1 MDELF
6 EMLSSLLGFAV
17 SIGIVVTAVNSA
29 KKKQQ
34 KKQAQQTLKQVK
46 MEPTAAS
53 MKVMGT
59 PERNPLIYE
68 FLQRQNIRSVILSP
82 MMAQGKIH
90 GLLGA
95 DNPPPEKMEQKQP
108 QGSLHYVSHEGV
120 ELHEDGF
127 HGQNRANRTDP
138 ADVIFAESGPRVT
151 AEQMRNALIMKEIL
165 DAPVSRRGARGRRYG
180 R

>member
-1 MDELF
+1 MDGLF

-59 PERNPLIYE
+59 PERTPP
-68 FLQRQNIRSVILSP
+68 RAKS
-82 MMAQGKIH
+82 AQTPT
-90 GLLGA
+90 A
-95 DNPPPEKMEQKQP
+95 QMRMPPEKMEQKQP

-165 DAPVSRRGARGRRYG
+165 DAPVSQRGARGRRYG

>member
-46 MEPTAAS
+46 MEPTTAS

-59 PERNPLIYE
+59 PERTPPRIKSAQTPAAQMRMPL
-68 FLQRQNIRSVILSP
+68 
-82 MMAQGKIH
+82 
-90 GLLGA
+90 
-95 DNPPPEKMEQKQP
+95 EKMEQKQP

>member
-59 PERNPLIYE
+59 PERTPPRAKSAQTPAAQMRMPL
-68 FLQRQNIRSVILSP
+68 
-82 MMAQGKIH
+82 
-90 GLLGA
+90 
-95 DNPPPEKMEQKQP
+95 EKMEQKQP

>member
-34 KKQAQQTLKQVK
+34 KKQAQQVK

-59 PERNPLIYE
+59 PERTPP
-68 FLQRQNIRSVILSP
+68 RAKS
-82 MMAQGKIH
+82 AQTP
-90 GLLGA
+90 A
-95 DNPPPEKMEQKQP
+95 AQMRMPPEKMEQKQP

>member
-59 PERNPLIYE
+59 PERTPPRAKSAQTPAAQMRMPL
-68 FLQRQNIRSVILSP
+68 
-82 MMAQGKIH
+82 
-90 GLLGA
+90 
-95 DNPPPEKMEQKQP
+95 EKMEQKQP

-127 HGQNRANRTDP
+127 HGQNRTNRTDP

-151 AEQMRNALIMKEIL
+151 AEQMRNAWIMKEIL

>member
-1 MDELF
+1 MDGLF

-59 PERNPLIYE
+59 PERPPP
-68 FLQRQNIRSVILSP
+68 RAKS
-82 MMAQGKIH
+82 AQTP
-90 GLLGA
+90 A
-95 DNPPPEKMEQKQP
+95 APRRMPPEKMEQKQP

-138 ADVIFAESGPRVT
+138 ANVIFAESGPRVT

>member
-34 KKQAQQTLKQVK
+34 KKQAQQTLKQAK

-59 PERNPLIYE
+59 PERTPP
-68 FLQRQNIRSVILSP
+68 RAKS
-82 MMAQGKIH
+82 AQTP
-90 GLLGA
+90 A
-95 DNPPPEKMEQKQP
+95 
-108 QGSLHYVSHEGV
+108 
-120 ELHEDGF
+120 
-127 HGQNRANRTDP
+127 RTRVWSCTRMDSMDRIAP
-138 ADVIFAESGPRVT
+138 TGPT
-151 AEQMRNALIMKEIL
+151 
-165 DAPVSRRGARGRRYG
+165 RRM
-180 R
+180 

>member
-34 KKQAQQTLKQVK
+34 KKQAQQTLKQGK
-46 MEPTAAS
+46 LEPTAAS

-59 PERNPLIYE
+59 PERTPP
-68 FLQRQNIRSVILSP
+68 RAKS
-82 MMAQGKIH
+82 AQTP
-90 GLLGA
+90 A
-95 DNPPPEKMEQKQP
+95 AQMRMPSEKMEQKQP

-120 ELHEDGF
+120 ERHADGF
-127 HGQNRANRTDP
+127 HGQNRANRTNP

-151 AEQMRNALIMKEIL
+151 AEQMRNALIMKLSLIHI
-165 DAPVSRRGARGRRYG
+165 
-180 R
+180 

>member
-17 SIGIVVTAVNSA
+17 SIGIVVTAVYSA

-34 KKQAQQTLKQVK
+34 KKQA
-46 MEPTAAS
+46 
-53 MKVMGT
+53 
-59 PERNPLIYE
+59 
-68 FLQRQNIRSVILSP
+68 
-82 MMAQGKIH
+82 
-90 GLLGA
+90 
-95 DNPPPEKMEQKQP
+95 QKQP

>member
-59 PERNPLIYE
+59 PERTPPRAKSAQTPAAQMRMPL
-68 FLQRQNIRSVILSP
+68 
-82 MMAQGKIH
+82 
-90 GLLGA
+90 
-95 DNPPPEKMEQKQP
+95 EKMEQKQP

-151 AEQMRNALIMKEIL
+151 AEQMRNAWIMKEIL

>member
-34 KKQAQQTLKQVK
+34 KKQVQQTLKQVK

-59 PERNPLIYE
+59 PERTPPRAKSAQTPAAQMRMPL
-68 FLQRQNIRSVILSP
+68 
-82 MMAQGKIH
+82 
-90 GLLGA
+90 
-95 DNPPPEKMEQKQP
+95 EKMEQKQP

>member
-1 MDELF
+1 MDGLF

-59 PERNPLIYE
+59 PERTPP
-68 FLQRQNIRSVILSP
+68 RAKS
-82 MMAQGKIH
+82 AQTP
-90 GLLGA
+90 A
-95 DNPPPEKMEQKQP
+95 AQMRMPSEKMEQKQP

-127 HGQNRANRTDP
+127 HGQNRANRTEP
-138 ADVIFAESGPRVT
+138 ANVIFAESGPRVT

>member
-1 MDELF
+1 
-6 EMLSSLLGFAV
+6 
-17 SIGIVVTAVNSA
+17 
-29 KKKQQ
+29 
-34 KKQAQQTLKQVK
+34 

-59 PERNPLIYE
+59 PERTPP
-68 FLQRQNIRSVILSP
+68 RAKS
-82 MMAQGKIH
+82 AQTP
-90 GLLGA
+90 A
-95 DNPPPEKMEQKQP
+95 AQMRMPPEKMEQKQP

>member
-6 EMLSSLLGFAV
+6 KMLSSLLGFAV

-59 PERNPLIYE
+59 PERTPP
-68 FLQRQNIRSVILSP
+68 RAKS
-82 MMAQGKIH
+82 AQTP
-90 GLLGA
+90 A
-95 DNPPPEKMEQKQP
+95 AQMRMPSEKMEQKQP

>member
-17 SIGIVVTAVNSA
+17 SIGIVVTAVYSA

-53 MKVMGT
+53 MKVMGM
-59 PERNPLIYE
+59 PERTPP
-68 FLQRQNIRSVILSP
+68 RAKS
-82 MMAQGKIH
+82 AQTPV
-90 GLLGA
+90 A
-95 DNPPPEKMEQKQP
+95 QMRMPPEKMEQKQP

-138 ADVIFAESGPRVT
+138 ADVLFAESGPRVT

>member
-17 SIGIVVTAVNSA
+17 SIGIVVTAVYSA

-59 PERNPLIYE
+59 PERTPP
-68 FLQRQNIRSVILSP
+68 RAKS
-82 MMAQGKIH
+82 AQTPT
-90 GLLGA
+90 A
-95 DNPPPEKMEQKQP
+95 QMRMPPEKMEQKQP

>member
-59 PERNPLIYE
+59 PERTPP
-68 FLQRQNIRSVILSP
+68 RQVCPDACGANED
-82 MMAQGKIH
+82 AAGKN
-90 GLLGA
+90 GA
-95 DNPPPEKMEQKQP
+95 KAAARQ
-108 QGSLHYVSHEGV
+108 L
-120 ELHEDGF
+120 
-127 HGQNRANRTDP
+127 
-138 ADVIFAESGPRVT
+138 
-151 AEQMRNALIMKEIL
+151 ALRL
-165 DAPVSRRGARGRRYG
+165 ARGRGAARGWIPWTESRQQDRPGGYDLRGIRPARDG
-180 R
+180 RADAQCIDHEGNTRCAGFAARGKGETIWQMNRCAC

>member
-59 PERNPLIYE
+59 PERTPPRAKSAQTPAAQMRMPLE
-68 FLQRQNIRSVILSP
+68 
-82 MMAQGKIH
+82 KI
-90 GLLGA
+90 
-95 DNPPPEKMEQKQP
+95 EQKQP

-138 ADVIFAESGPRVT
+138 ADVIFVESGPRVT
-151 AEQMRNALIMKEIL
+151 AEQMRNAWIMKEIL

>member
-17 SIGIVVTAVNSA
+17 SIGIVVTAVYSA

-59 PERNPLIYE
+59 PERTPP
-68 FLQRQNIRSVILSP
+68 RAKS
-82 MMAQGKIH
+82 AQTPV
-90 GLLGA
+90 A
-95 DNPPPEKMEQKQP
+95 QMRMPPEKIEQKQP

-127 HGQNRANRTDP
+127 HGQNRANRTNP

>member
-34 KKQAQQTLKQVK
+34 KKQVQQTLKQVK

-59 PERNPLIYE
+59 PERTPPRAKSAQTPAAQMRMPL
-68 FLQRQNIRSVILSP
+68 
-82 MMAQGKIH
+82 
-90 GLLGA
+90 
-95 DNPPPEKMEQKQP
+95 EKMEQKQP

-138 ADVIFAESGPRVT
+138 ANVIFAESGPRVT

>member
-34 KKQAQQTLKQVK
+34 KKQVQQTLKQVK

-59 PERNPLIYE
+59 PERTPPRAKSAQTPAAQMRMPL
-68 FLQRQNIRSVILSP
+68 
-82 MMAQGKIH
+82 
-90 GLLGA
+90 
-95 DNPPPEKMEQKQP
+95 EKMEQKQP

-127 HGQNRANRTDP
+127 HGQNRSDRTEP

-151 AEQMRNALIMKEIL
+151 AEQMRNAWIMKEIL

>member
-59 PERNPLIYE
+59 PERTPP
-68 FLQRQNIRSVILSP
+68 RAKS
-82 MMAQGKIH
+82 AQTP
-90 GLLGA
+90 A
-95 DNPPPEKMEQKQP
+95 AQMSMPPEKMEQKQP

-127 HGQNRANRTDP
+127 HGQNRANRINP

>member
-34 KKQAQQTLKQVK
+34 KKQAQQTLKQGK

-59 PERNPLIYE
+59 PERTPP
-68 FLQRQNIRSVILSP
+68 RAKS
-82 MMAQGKIH
+82 AQTPAAQMRMPQEKI
-90 GLLGA
+90 
-95 DNPPPEKMEQKQP
+95 EQKQP

-127 HGQNRANRTDP
+127 HGQNRANRTEP

>member
-17 SIGIVVTAVNSA
+17 SIGIVVTAVYSA
-29 KKKQQ
+29 KKRQQ
-34 KKQAQQTLKQVK
+34 KKQAQQTLKQIK

-59 PERNPLIYE
+59 PERTPP
-68 FLQRQNIRSVILSP
+68 RAKS
-82 MMAQGKIH
+82 AQTPT
-90 GLLGA
+90 A
-95 DNPPPEKMEQKQP
+95 QMRMPPEKMEQKQP

>member
-1 MDELF
+1 VDELF

-17 SIGIVVTAVNSA
+17 SIGIVITAVNSA

-34 KKQAQQTLKQVK
+34 KKQVQQTLKQVK

-59 PERNPLIYE
+59 PERTPPRAKSAQTSAAQMRMPL
-68 FLQRQNIRSVILSP
+68 
-82 MMAQGKIH
+82 
-90 GLLGA
+90 
-95 DNPPPEKMEQKQP
+95 EKMEQKQP

>member
-1 MDELF
+1 MDGLF

-59 PERNPLIYE
+59 PERTPP
-68 FLQRQNIRSVILSP
+68 RAKS
-82 MMAQGKIH
+82 AQTPT
-90 GLLGA
+90 A
-95 DNPPPEKMEQKQP
+95 QMRMPPEKMEQKQP

-165 DAPVSRRGARGRRYG
+165 DAPVSVLP
-180 R
+180 

>member
-53 MKVMGT
+53 LKVMGT
-59 PERNPLIYE
+59 PERTPP
-68 FLQRQNIRSVILSP
+68 RAKS
-82 MMAQGKIH
+82 AQTP
-90 GLLGA
+90 A
-95 DNPPPEKMEQKQP
+95 AQMSMPPEKMEQKQP

-138 ADVIFAESGPRVT
+138 ADAIFAESGPRVT

>member
-34 KKQAQQTLKQVK
+34 KKQAQQVLKQAK

-59 PERNPLIYE
+59 PERTPP
-68 FLQRQNIRSVILSP
+68 RAKS
-82 MMAQGKIH
+82 AQTPT
-90 GLLGA
+90 A
-95 DNPPPEKMEQKQP
+95 QMRMPPEKMEQKQP

>member
-17 SIGIVVTAVNSA
+17 SIGIVVTAVYSA

-53 MKVMGT
+53 MKVMGM
-59 PERNPLIYE
+59 PERTPP
-68 FLQRQNIRSVILSP
+68 RAKS
-82 MMAQGKIH
+82 AQTPS
-90 GLLGA
+90 A
-95 DNPPPEKMEQKQP
+95 QMRMPPEKMEQKQP

-127 HGQNRANRTDP
+127 HGQNRANRTNP

>member
-46 MEPTAAS
+46 MEPAAAS
-53 MKVMGT
+53 MKVMGM
-59 PERNPLIYE
+59 PERTPP
-68 FLQRQNIRSVILSP
+68 RAKS
-82 MMAQGKIH
+82 AQTP
-90 GLLGA
+90 A
-95 DNPPPEKMEQKQP
+95 AQMSMPPEKMEQKQP

-151 AEQMRNALIMKEIL
+151 AEQMRNALIMK
-165 DAPVSRRGARGRRYG
+165 
-180 R
+180 